1 MNLIQVRDEGDYE
14 TETII
19 IGVENWQIDNDGN
32 VNNSD
37 NNEQE
42 RNYNAKYLK
51 TTTTFKVEEY
61 IGVMY
66 AN

>member
-1 MNLIQVRDEGDYE
+1 M
-14 TETII
+14 
-19 IGVENWQIDNDGN
+19 
-32 VNNSD
+32 NNSD

-42 RNYNAKYLK
+42 RNYNAKYPK
-51 TTTTFKVEEY
+51 TTTTFKVEEK